1 MSRNNRPPQ
10 SPTSI
15 LPSAQQASK
24 TQCSQGLPRFKA
36 FNSPRQVL
44 RYTLRK
50 YQSIEF
56 SNIELERYH
65 TALDRT
71 FYHTQPTPRGTCI
84 SDFYPSPIVHPSA

>member
-1 MSRNNRPPQ
+1 MSRN
-10 SPTSI
+10 I
-15 LPSAQQASK
+15 SK
-24 TQCSQGLPRFKA
+24 QNTVFTGVAMLLYYSLPRFKA

-44 RYTLRK
+44 RYALRK

-84 SDFYPSPIVHPSA
+84 SDFYPSPIVHPPA